1 MKMIMTGQANQ
12 LLQLLTKAL
21 CQVHQCMS
29 HSMVRLLLR
38 HREAIFVI

>member
-1 MKMIMTGQANQ
+1 MTGQANR

-21 CQVHQCMS
+21 CQAHQRMS